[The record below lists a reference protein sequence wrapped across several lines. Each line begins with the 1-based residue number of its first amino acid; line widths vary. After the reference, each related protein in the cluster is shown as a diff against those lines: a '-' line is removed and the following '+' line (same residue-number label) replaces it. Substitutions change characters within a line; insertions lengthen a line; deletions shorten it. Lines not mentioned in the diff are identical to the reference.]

1 MAQPDLLIV
10 LQTIG
15 VAFGGVAV
23 MLFLIPRLDRL
34 YDRWLK
40 R

>member
-1 MAQPDLLIV
+1 MAPPDLV
-10 LQTIG
+10 VVVQTIAA
-15 VAFGGVAV
+15 AFVAV
-23 MLFLIPRLDRL
+23 AVLVLLIPPLDRL

>member
-1 MAQPDLLIV
+1 MAPPDLV
-10 LQTIG
+10 VTAQTIAA
-15 VAFGGVAV
+15 AFATVAV
-23 MLFLIPRLDRL
+23 LVLLIPALDRL